1 MESDFE
7 SGSDLPPELNF
18 NSDDEPPCPQAGDVA
33 VVSPDGSVTK
43 TLGHLHAG
51 YGDEI
56 CVRWLPLAST
66 PVVGTPE
73 KTAEL
78 LQLLDGAQPQ
88 WTTLG
93 QSASFP
99 QLLSL
104 AARRMCPG
112 EVAIVSGPAA
122 HLRAAQNY
130 LYSPAALAARAEASA
145 SSVASAF
152 PPSSYAA
159 FRKSELASKRR
170 TLRALREKNNK
181 EEKGPRKE
189 SGSSPGL
196 SLGSVESPQ
205 GARLPPAS
213 PRPSGAYV
221 PSSSPAAHAVGAS
234 SLSRSPLPSLSSA
247 SSCPASSS
255 QEGRR
260 EKERHHGEANAEGE
274 ARSSVV
280 LQLLAIQPIRRL
292 TEDGGVRMRV
302 LRPGTGWRSP
312 GRNDLVSVSLAVLC
326 KDAFCRELQLKQLL
340 RGTKE
345 RDSPAGDAEKGRD
358 DSAEHR
364 TPAAS
369 QRQHVGREDE
379 QNREGIEE
387 TVNSE
392 DRQRVACTAQSV
404 ASRVAE
410 TQTERF
416 GSVHT
421 PGCSPEGAQQGGCG
435 HEPSPGVSCCKVE
448 RRVSGEDG
456 RPSPASP
463 ALATTENPEDEQ
475 GGTVR
480 CQEVAMADVPI
491 RGLQT
496 ALRHMKQGEETL
508 LTLEGEHVQLE
519 TLHASALASWTC
531 SCCGLPLA
539 DRRRAPVGEGGSE
552 ESEGSAATESKC
564 CCMPTQACWCVRAG
578 DPNPERCSEALHVY
592 IKLTNWRP
600 RATICVPSPVDAS
613 ESLGRFSFTLLTG
626 HAEDR
631 QRVLVGEGQRDAG
644 RAPTVPVNWR
654 PEEGSTVIV
663 FLSLSLLSLSRARP
677 LKCPLSL
684 CRSSDALKQQHS
696 SREEMP
702 TRQNSGESKD
712 RAERDERERDNGESD
727 EGEGD
732 DGERDEGT
740 WLLFTLGDWSVPPWL
755 QEAVKCLKL
764 GDVGRFELSL
774 PLFSHAVQ
782 TLPYSLTPPSLPRA
796 SAAPHAP
803 SCAVSSFSPAAGEQ
817 SFPASAWGGLWRI
830 DPPPA
835 TRRASRHS
843 AGASSSA
850 APSSSSSSSLSLSG
864 GVLRGLGGSLAC
876 AASSAEKL
884 VRANVDEGT
893 LEAVVRC
900 VRQKEVE
907 WGGRE
912 GRENTA
918 RERENEGERERENE
932 GERERENE
940 GEGERENEGER
951 EREKEADPRD
961 GEQRREEADG
971 SRDSSGDAVRRVEWQ
986 GEEAIKKMLDEA
998 VREERRQSQ
1007 ETESTR
1013 EESEDSRVVVTIWM
1027 ASILDRSKDLWA
1039 RGTPDEKIQLVERFR
1054 QEGNLLL
1061 KRGWLAAASDRYA
1074 RAFDVCRFLPAF
1086 EEATRL
1092 QPLLA
1097 TSQGSSTASTVSA
1110 ISSSSAPSLLG
1121 TGGSS
1126 ASFVPQKPRGGRE
1139 AHARQSQSAA
1149 GRSALP
1155 ERLDAHAGVG
1165 GETEGELS
1173 LAEVTRLAT
1182 SVLNNWTLCCLRQ
1195 NLWRAAVRH
1204 ATVSLLLLEL
1214 VEKEQGE
1221 AGKGQKAKTEEELK
1235 EGKKEEKK
1243 EKEIFQ
1249 HARCVALYRKAKA
1262 LSDGGETDEAIKA
1275 AKAAATIEPEDSA
1288 IQILL
1293 KTLHRQRAH
1302 ARESERATFLG
1313 MFQRASREAR
1323 TGEAR

>member
-33 VVSPDGSVTK
+33 
-43 TLGHLHAG
+43 GHLHAG

-654 PEEGSTVIV
+654 PEEGST
-663 FLSLSLLSLSRARP
+663 
-677 LKCPLSL
+677 
-684 CRSSDALKQQHS
+684 
-696 SREEMP
+696 
-702 TRQNSGESKD
+702 
-712 RAERDERERDNGESD
+712 
-727 EGEGD
+727 
-732 DGERDEGT
+732 
-740 WLLFTLGDWSVPPWL
+740 
-755 QEAVKCLKL
+755 
-764 GDVGRFELSL
+764 
-774 PLFSHAVQ
+774 
-782 TLPYSLTPPSLPRA
+782 
-796 SAAPHAP
+796 
-803 SCAVSSFSPAAGEQ
+803 
-817 SFPASAWGGLWRI
+817 GGLWRI